1 MGEGWEGGGGKVEY
15 SHDTVRPSP
24 TRGIPDKA
32 VEHLLE
38 ACSVLYSSPTS
49 ASFVPEVYPFA
60 LRSPERRRNLGE
72 VKAARGEFERLNRP
86 GPG

>member
-1 MGEGWEGGGGKVEY
+1 MGKGGKVEY
-15 SHDTVRPSP
+15 SHDTVVRPSP

-38 ACSVLYSSPTS
+38 ACSVPSPTS

-72 VKAARGEFERLNRP
+72 VKAARGERERERESLR
-86 GPG
+86 G